1 VKETPSDQVQEWVAQ
16 AQHDLRNPLGNLLC
30 SCEMLL
36 AQREPPSREELRTGL
51 ENISELSNQLL
62 LAIDQTLDPDG
73 TPPAPVEIQSLQT
86 TLQDLTSRIL
96 DALRQLSEHARAAHH
111 HALAEDCARM
121 LESAGR
127 IAAAAGNLLRSYP
140 AKPTVQIPRAEHSP
154 DD

>member
-1 VKETPSDQVQEWVAQ
+1 VKEPPDDKLEEWVAQ

-36 AQREPPSREELRTGL
+36 TQREPPSREELRTGL

-62 LAIDQTLDPDG
+62 VAIDDTLDPDG
-73 TPPAPVEIQSLQT
+73 TPPAPVKVQSLQT
-86 TLQDLTSRIL
+86 TLQELTSRIL

-111 HALAEDCARM
+111 DALAEDCARM

-127 IAAAAGNLLRSYP
+127 IAAAAADLLRQYP
-140 AKPTVQIPRAEHSP
+140 AKPLSQIPRGERGP